1 MINSNTTAKTHTLSH
16 PVFQIIELHV
26 SEKDIEK
33 EHHAQLRRW
42 KESRGDLHCKSPPR
56 MHGAKA
62 IMTAEPPGRQYLKE
76 RPSIIVYSPM
86 SSGTDGDRAEERGKA
101 KEGKQIPSSP
111 EKANPYLPPIDPSPL
126 LKHMTID
133 GSRVSLSS
141 AEHDTYL

>member
-1 MINSNTTAKTHTLSH
+1 MINSNTTALTHMCPH
-16 PVFQIIELHV
+16 PVFQISELRV

-62 IMTAEPPGRQYLKE
+62 IMTAEPPSRQYLKE
-76 RPSIIVYSPM
+76 MPSIIVYSPV
-86 SSGTDGDRAEERGKA
+86 SSGTDGDRADERGDA
-101 KEGKQIPSSP
+101 KEAKQIPSSP
-111 EKANPYLPPIDPSPL
+111 EKANPHLPPVDPSPL
-126 LKHMTID
+126 LKHTAID